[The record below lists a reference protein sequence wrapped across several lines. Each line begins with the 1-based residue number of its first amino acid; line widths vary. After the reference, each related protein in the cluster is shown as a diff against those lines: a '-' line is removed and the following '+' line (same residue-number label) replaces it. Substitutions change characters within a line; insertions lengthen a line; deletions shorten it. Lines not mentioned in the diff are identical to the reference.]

1 MKTKVI
7 DWLLMA
13 VSTLAV
19 LEFVVFPA
27 LDSESFLMN
36 VLGLTA
42 FFIIVVALILNK
54 NPFSSQQEKQEDKQ

>member
-1 MKTKVI
+1 MKQKVI
-7 DWLLMA
+7 DWFLMA
-13 VSTLAV
+13 ALTLLV

-42 FFIIVVALILNK
+42 FFIIVVALVLNK
-54 NPFSSQQEKQEDKQ
+54 NPFSSNEEKQ